1 MSPELSIII
10 PVYNVEK
17 YIDQCM
23 NSVLVEK
30 DIVFEVIAVDDGSPD
45 NCPAILD
52 EYAKKDPR
60 VKVVHKQNGGVSNAR
75 NTGIENASG
84 KWVYFVDSDDWL
96 VENQLKKMVDYANET
111 DVDILFVDCYEQY
124 ENGNTK
130 RLKLFSKDFISDDH
144 DFIMRVQRSI
154 LCHKMSP
161 YFSPGADSAY
171 PAPWSKLIRTS
182 LVKNNNILF
191 DPYVGGVYDD
201 GLFTLEILEKAKK
214 IAYSGICAY
223 NYRILTSSIVHAYRK
238 GMVEK
243 FEKNC
248 ERIDEFA
255 KKYNKEKEFTEAE
268 HARRIA
274 YLSSFMSSYFFSENN
289 PKTGR
294 EKKNELSETIKREPW
309 IDAIKYTPKDL
320 LEKKHQYT
328 LFCMRKKLIMGLKI
342 YSILK
347 KIKTNDNGII

>member
-1 MSPELSIII
+1 MTPEISIII

-23 NSVLVEK
+23 NSILAQK

-52 EYAKKDPR
+52 EYAKKDTR
-60 VKVVHKQNGGVSNAR
+60 IKVVHKQNGGVSNAR

-96 VENQLKKMVDYANET
+96 VDNQLKKMADYANET
-111 DVDILFVDCYEQY
+111 DIDILFVDCFEQY

-130 RLKLFSKDFISDDH
+130 RLNLFSQDFVSDDH
-144 DFIMRVQRSI
+144 DFIMKIQRTI

-171 PAPWSKLIRTS
+171 PAPWSKLIRLS
-182 LVKNNNILF
+182 LIKENNILF

-201 GLFTLEILEKAKK
+201 GLFTLEILEKATK
-214 IAYSGICAY
+214 IAYSNICAY

-248 ERIDEFA
+248 ERIDQFA
-255 KKYNKEKEFTEAE
+255 EKYKKGNDFQNAE
-268 HARRIA
+268 YARRIA
-274 YLSSFMSSYFFSENN
+274 YFSSFLSAYFFSKHN
-289 PKTGR
+289 PESDEDK
-294 EKKNELSETIKREPW
+294 KRELLNAMNRTPW
-309 IDAIKYTPKDL
+309 KEAIQNANMVFLENKHKFTL
-320 LEKKHQYT
+320 L
-328 LFCMRKKLIMGLKI
+328 CMRRKIVVGLKT
-342 YSILK
+342 YCILK
-347 KIKTNDNGII
+347 MLKTKK